1 MKSIGI
7 TGGVGSGK
15 SAVVDYLRD
24 HYGAYCIK
32 ADEAV
37 HILEEP
43 GQPCYNMLLKTFG
56 EGILLKDGRLDK
68 KSFASLIFSD
78 EEARKKANSILH
90 PAVKDYIRLKL
101 DEKKKD
107 GTEYFILEAALLI
120 EEGYD
125 EILDELW
132 YVYVPEDIRRS
143 RLKES
148 RGYSDE
154 KIDDIFASQLS
165 EEEFK
170 NNCRRMIDN
179 SGSIY
184 TTMKQIDRI
193 LKNEKKD

>member
-1 MKSIGI
+1 MS
-7 TGGVGSGK
+7 
-15 SAVVDYLRD
+15 
-24 HYGAYCIK
+24 
-32 ADEAV
+32 
-37 HILEEP
+37 
-43 GQPCYNMLLKTFG
+43 
-56 EGILLKDGRLDK
+56 
-68 KSFASLIFSD
+68 
-78 EEARKKANSILH
+78 
-90 PAVKDYIRLKL
+90 